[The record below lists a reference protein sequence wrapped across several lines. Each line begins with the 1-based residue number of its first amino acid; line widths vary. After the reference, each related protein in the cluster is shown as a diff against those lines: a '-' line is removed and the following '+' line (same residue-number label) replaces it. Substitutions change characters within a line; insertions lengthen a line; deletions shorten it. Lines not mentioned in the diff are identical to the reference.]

1 MQAAGS
7 NIGIFNQHQK
17 LQVFPKIMGDR
28 TLSGKAFISTLF
40 ELSSLI
46 LQSDNVSEV
55 IPTLIDLSRKIVIFD
70 NFVVYLKE
78 NDGMRPTY
86 ARSVGRGRSKE
97 ADVAWGENFVE
108 KILEEDRLIVH
119 QDVIKGPEDDRLKTP
134 FYIGIPLRQ
143 GKDCVGVLV
152 MIRFG
157 GPEYSDRDCQTCQF
171 VADHI
176 AHLLERDVLVSTI
189 NKIEG
194 NQRMWKMQENFVAT
208 VSHDLRTPLGFIK
221 GYTTTLLR
229 EDTNWDVPTYREFL
243 GIIDDEADRL
253 QELIDNLLDSSRL
266 QSGTLQ
272 MNLQPVQ
279 LDVILRDMIQRSQ
292 LRDIDATIELEIE
305 KQGVIVKADP
315 MRLGQVFDN
324 LINNASKYAPGS
336 RIIVRLMEDEENA
349 IFEVIDDGPGI
360 DEDHLEKIFQRFYR
374 VPETRMSVR
383 GSGLGLYICRQ
394 IIVAHNGKISAESEK
409 GNGTKFHI
417 TLPLLQEEEIE

>member
-1 MQAAGS
+1 
-7 NIGIFNQHQK
+7 
-17 LQVFPKIMGDR
+17 MGDR
-28 TLSGKAFISTLF
+28 TLLGKAFAKTLF

-55 IPTLIDLSRKIVIFD
+55 IPTLIDLSRKLIIFD
-70 NFVVYLKE
+70 NFVIYLKE
-78 NDGMRPTY
+78 NDDMRPSY

-108 KILEEDRLIVH
+108 KILKEDQLVVH

-143 GKDCVGVLV
+143 GKNCVGVLI

-157 GPEYSDRDCQTCQF
+157 GPEYSDRDRQTCQF
-171 VADHI
+171 IADHI

-208 VSHDLRTPLGFIK
+208 ISHDLRTPLGFIK

-229 EDTNWDVPTYREFL
+229 EDTDWDVPTYREFL

-272 MNLQPVQ
+272 MNLQAVQ
-279 LDVILRDMIQRSQ
+279 LDVVLRDMIQRSQ
-292 LRDIDATIELEIE
+292 LRDIEVTIDLEIE
-305 KQGVIVKADP
+305 NQAVMVKADP
-315 MRLGQVFDN
+315 TRLGQVFDN
-324 LINNASKYAPGS
+324 LINNAIKYAPDS
-336 RIIVRLMEDEENA
+336 RVVVKLVKDEENA
-349 IFEVIDDGPGI
+349 IFEVRDEGPGI
-360 DEDHLEKIFQRFYR
+360 DGDHLEKIFQRFYR

-394 IIVAHNGKISAESEK
+394 IIVEHNGTISAESEI
-409 GNGTKFHI
+409 GNGTTFHI
-417 TLPLLQEEEIE
+417 TLPLLQEKELE